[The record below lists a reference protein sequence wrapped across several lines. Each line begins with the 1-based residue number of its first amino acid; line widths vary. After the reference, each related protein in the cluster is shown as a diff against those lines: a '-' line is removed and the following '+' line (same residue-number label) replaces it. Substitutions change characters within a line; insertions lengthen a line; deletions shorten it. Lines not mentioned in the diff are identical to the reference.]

1 MIKLS
6 QRVLDLTESATL
18 KMAQA
23 ARELSQNGMNV
34 INLSL
39 GEPDFDTPEFI
50 KESAITALLNG
61 ATKYTPV
68 AGLIELRQAISN
80 KFQTENSLQYTPEQI
95 VVSNGAKQA
104 FANLCSATLDYGDE
118 VILLAPYWVS
128 YYEIIKLNG
137 GIPVVID
144 STVANNFVPSIE
156 SITLSITHKT
166 KLIVYSSPC
175 NPTGTVFNHEFFE
188 KLVKALQNY
197 PQVVV
202 VSDEIYEQIIFDE
215 KHISIGSYPGMI
227 DRTVTINGFSKAFST
242 TGWRL
247 GYMGAPKYLADAC
260 IKIQGQYTSGA
271 GSFVQKAG
279 ITAIQNTSACVEMR
293 DIFRKR
299 RDTLLAAIHKTLPH
313 WKCSSPE
320 GAFYVLPDVSADFG
334 KKTPKD
340 ELVKDADDLTYY
352 LLNEAHV
359 AMVSGS
365 AFGAQNCIRISY
377 SISEEQINLAVSRI
391 AKALSRLD

>member
-156 SITLSITHKT
+156 SITLSITHKNF
-166 KLIVYSSPC
+166 C
-175 NPTGTVFNHEFFE
+175 H
-188 KLVKALQNY
+188 
-197 PQVVV
+197 
-202 VSDEIYEQIIFDE
+202 
-215 KHISIGSYPGMI
+215 
-227 DRTVTINGFSKAFST
+227 
-242 TGWRL
+242 
-247 GYMGAPKYLADAC
+247 
-260 IKIQGQYTSGA
+260 
-271 GSFVQKAG
+271 
-279 ITAIQNTSACVEMR
+279 
-293 DIFRKR
+293 
-299 RDTLLAAIHKTLPH
+299 
-313 WKCSSPE
+313 
-320 GAFYVLPDVSADFG
+320 
-334 KKTPKD
+334 
-340 ELVKDADDLTYY
+340 LTYSNTFCNSLASQY
-352 LLNEAHV
+352 SFPNSSICFIFSNT
-359 AMVSGS
+359 VSS
-365 AFGAQNCIRISY
+365 
-377 SISEEQINLAVSRI
+377 
-391 AKALSRLD
+391 